1 VNDAE
6 ELPLA
11 EPLDADG
18 HASGSGEPETVSS
31 MSETADSPLSAVAKS
46 PLQATLADTLAAENE
61 AAQAE
66 ALPVSPNAGSFTAES
81 AEDEESPVAA
91 VWQPDP
97 DKLLCAVLFATQEFL
112 TARALRDIM
121 GDEWDLGSLRRL
133 VKSVNQ
139 RFAAG
144 DMPFEVV
151 EVEATFRLRTQTRY
165 FPWVKKLFKEATP
178 RRLSQAGLETLA
190 IIAYKQPITK
200 AEVEAIRGVNVDG
213 ALKSLLEKKLIDIH
227 RRSEAIG
234 GAFTY
239 VTTREFLRYFGI
251 SKVPDDLPRLS
262 EFEQIVNSQALI
274 PQIGPQGD
282 VRHFDQP
289 EGDGEQMSLGVE
301 S

>member
-1 VNDAE
+1 MNDAE
-6 ELPLA
+6 DLPLIESHA
-11 EPLDADG
+11 EQGEEPV
-18 HASGSGEPETVSS
+18 GEP
-31 MSETADSPLSAVAKS
+31 ADDSVAVTGEAV
-46 PLQATLADTLAAENE
+46 PTLAETLAAENA

-66 ALPVSPNAGSFTAES
+66 AVHVSPKEMQGG
-81 AEDEESPVAA
+81 EEGDDGDSPVVE

-97 DKLLCAVLFATQEFL
+97 DKLLCAILFATQEFL

-121 GDEWDLGSLRRL
+121 GDEWDLPSLRRL
-133 VKSVNQ
+133 VKTVNQ

-200 AEVEAIRGVNVDG
+200 AEVESIRGVNVDG

-227 RRSEAIG
+227 RRSEAMG

-262 EFEQIVNSQALI
+262 EFEQIVNAQALI
-274 PQIGPQGD
+274 PQIGPQGE
-282 VRHFDQP
+282 VRQFDQP

-301 S
+301 G

>member
-1 VNDAE
+1 MENDDPTPDRLQPGQATG
-6 ELPLA
+6 A
-11 EPLDADG
+11 EPEFL
-18 HASGSGEPETVSS
+18 TVE
-31 MSETADSPLSAVAKS
+31 SE
-46 PLQATLADTLAAENE
+46 
-61 AAQAE
+61 
-66 ALPVSPNAGSFTAES
+66 PVSEVPAGGP
-81 AEDEESPVAA
+81 EDSEESPLVE

-97 DKLLCAVLFATQEFL
+97 DKLLCAILFATQEFL

-121 GDEWDLGSLRRL
+121 GEEWDLTRLRQL
-133 VKSVNQ
+133 VKTVNQ
-139 RFAAG
+139 RFQAG

-151 EVEATFRLRTQTRY
+151 EVDATFRLRTQTRY

-227 RRSEAIG
+227 RRSEAMG

-239 VTTREFLRYFGI
+239 ITTREFLRYFGI

-262 EFEQIVNSQALI
+262 EFEQIVNAQALI
-274 PQIGPQGD
+274 PQIGPQGEI
-282 VRHFDQP
+282 RQYDQP
-289 EGDGEQMSLGVE
+289 EADAEQMALGME
-301 S
+301 P